1 MPTPFDSRRRPP
13 GRRLSS
19 GLSRAAAD
27 EREKFAQVLRPARV
41 EAGTDLAGV
50 PTATPRGGAGGGPAP
65 RGVPDPT
72 PPGGGGP
79 PPPPRRPPTPR
90 AGARRP
96 SATARGGWTAAA
108 CA

>member
-50 PTATPRGGAGGGPAP
+50 PTATPRGGAGRAPRPAALLLHEPALDGPARQLVAVGQLQLAQY
-65 RGVPDPT
+65 RGDVRLDRLRRDPE
-72 PPGGGGP
+72 
-79 PPPPRRPPTPR
+79 
-90 AGARRP
+90 A
-96 SATARGGWTAAA
+96 
-108 CA
+108 